1 MPQLP
6 ISDFTV
12 QFSRH
17 LRDYMRN
24 KGITVDDVATRMGRS
39 PTFVSEHT
47 HGLRDP
53 GTDLINAVAR
63 LAGTDPRS
71 LVAEISLHML
81 APPDVDADAVEA
93 APHLEATP

>member
-1 MPQLP
+1 MPV
-6 ISDFTV
+6 SE
-12 QFSRH
+12 FSVRFSQH
-17 LRDYMRN
+17 LRDYMREH
-24 KGITVDDVATRMGRS
+24 GVTVEEVAARLGRS

-81 APPDVDADAVEA
+81 APAGSDADVVE